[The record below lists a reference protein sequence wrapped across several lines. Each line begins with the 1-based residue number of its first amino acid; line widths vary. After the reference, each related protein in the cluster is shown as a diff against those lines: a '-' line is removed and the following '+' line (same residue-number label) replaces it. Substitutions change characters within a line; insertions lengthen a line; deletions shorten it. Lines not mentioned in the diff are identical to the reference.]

1 MTAKFLEFKSKEMRS
16 LSIEQS
22 EAFPLIWF
30 LTHGNAMGSRG
41 CSDGRPKV
49 LGKLIGTGS
58 LTDEDQPNK

>member
-22 EAFPLIWF
+22 EAFLMIWL
-30 LTHGNAMGSRG
+30 LTNGNAMGSQD

-49 LGKLIGTGS
+49 LSKLIGTGS
-58 LTDEDQPNK
+58 LTDEDQPDK

>member
-22 EAFPLIWF
+22 EAFPLIWL
-30 LTHGNAMGSRG
+30 LTNGNAMRSRG
-41 CSDGRPKV
+41 YSDGRPKV
-49 LGKLIGTGS
+49 LGKLIGNGS